1 VYAKEKKRKRKMLT
15 NVVTVLKLEIEIF
28 RLSVKRLRYTTL
40 FVRLTASAFDSKSE
54 QRHVWQRNTHQ
65 QRCRTPQQS
74 RQTPRQQRQPQ
85 PRQQRCW
92 TATAATVAW
101 RIGRTD
107 GRSCDASQG
116 CSSSPYTH
124 DMHVC
129 CGSAAPADI
138 CYTATDLAHTAQHTH
153 ATHHML

>member
-1 VYAKEKKRKRKMLT
+1 MAEKHAPAAMQNAAT
-15 NVVTVLKLEIEIF
+15 ITADPAAAA
-28 RLSVKRLRYTTL
+28 TT
-40 FVRLTASAFDSKSE
+40 T
-54 QRHVWQRNTHQ
+54 
-65 QRCRTPQQS
+65 
-74 RQTPRQQRQPQ
+74 
-85 PRQQRCW
+85 
-92 TATAATVAW
+92 TAATAMLNSNRSTMAW

-107 GRSCDASQG
+107 GHSCDASQG